1 MTQHD
6 IAKTLGRITELLLV
20 GADAAIA
27 QDYTER
33 MKEFSDAE
41 FSQVVKSVKQ
51 EILKGFD
58 VTPASISSVDMTMN
72 ILKAKYTKSK

>member
-1 MTQHD
+1 MTSNN
-6 IAKTLGRITELLLV
+6 ITKTLSRITELLLV

-41 FSQVVKSVKQ
+41 FSQVVNGVKQ
-51 EILKGFD
+51 EILKS
-58 VTPASISSVDMTMN
+58 VNNTPISSADMTIK
-72 ILKAKYTKSK
+72 ILKAKYGKE

>member
-1 MTQHD
+1 MTSNN
-6 IAKTLGRITELLLV
+6 ITKTLSRITELLLV

-41 FSQVVKSVKQ
+41 FSQVVNGVKQ
-51 EILKGFD
+51 EILKS
-58 VTPASISSVDMTMN
+58 VNNTPISSADMTIN
-72 ILKAKYTKSK
+72 ILKAKYGKE